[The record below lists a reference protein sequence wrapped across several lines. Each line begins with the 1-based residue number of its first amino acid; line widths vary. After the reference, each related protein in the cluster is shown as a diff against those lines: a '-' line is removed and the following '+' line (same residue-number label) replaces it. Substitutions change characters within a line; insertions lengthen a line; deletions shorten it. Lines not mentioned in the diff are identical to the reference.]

1 MGSFASA
8 VQPTASTSCS
18 ALASRS
24 ITPTE
29 APQMTRGELMALF
42 IACPLDLS
50 DDLKASLAQK
60 LIESQAKDA
69 VAPLDD
75 L

>member
-1 MGSFASA
+1 
-8 VQPTASTSCS
+8 
-18 ALASRS
+18 
-24 ITPTE
+24 
-29 APQMTRGELMALF
+29 MTHGELMALF

-69 VAPLDD
+69 VATLDD